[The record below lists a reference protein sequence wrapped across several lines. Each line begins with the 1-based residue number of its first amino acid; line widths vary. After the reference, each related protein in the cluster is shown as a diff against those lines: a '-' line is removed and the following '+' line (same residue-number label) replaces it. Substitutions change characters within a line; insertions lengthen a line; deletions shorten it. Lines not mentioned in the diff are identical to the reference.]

1 MMNLSQEQQAAVVA
15 GPRLCISACAGS
27 GKSTVLVE
35 RIAHQVAQGVFEGD
49 IVAITYTRRAA
60 ESLRHRLQE
69 RGITPRFVGTV
80 HSWSLME
87 LNENVNRLDLTDG
100 SLKAAPAS
108 LFDRMIE
115 DEKKAAGITSNAS
128 PLLELV
134 FRKVRSKLEA
144 DGLIDFDGILLKMLE
159 LVLSKKHPEVS
170 LFVDEYQDT
179 GPIEQAMY
187 EAMDLQRFTIVG
199 DVRQCLYEFRGA
211 DPKSMDATAERMG
224 MERVSLTRNFRC
236 TEEIEQEAQ
245 KVLIGDGVLFVPA
258 ELKDIGETIKT
269 HREATVLCGY
279 NATIDQLEEWLTK
292 NGVPVA
298 REKNKLERMQLEA
311 YLRMKSDEYPNAAL
325 LRNAINLVNPERL
338 KVLDKIAGDQL
349 VDLIDLFDA
358 EEELRLFE
366 PLMNKVEALMMDYP
380 HLDYEELAELVMNPT
395 EPESMG
401 VRLMT
406 IHGAKGLEWDS
417 VIFVDDLRQTEGH
430 ARMRYVACT
439 RARKNLL
446 RIKFQEGWN
455 R

>member
-1 MMNLSQEQQAAVVA
+1 MNLSEEQQAAVVA

-35 RIAHQVAQGVFEGD
+35 RIAHQVANGVPEED
-49 IVAITYTRRAA
+49 IVAITYTKRAA
-60 ESLRHRLQE
+60 ESLRNRLAE
-69 RGITPRFVGTV
+69 RLISPRFVGTV
-80 HSWSLME
+80 HSWSLWE
-87 LNENVNRLDLTDG
+87 LNRGTDEATW
-100 SLKAAPAS
+100 LKAAPAS
-108 LFDRMIE
+108 LFDRMVE
-115 DEKKAAGITSNAS
+115 DEKRAAGVTSNAN
-128 PLLELV
+128 PLLELI
-134 FRKVRSKLEA
+134 FRKVRSKLEL
-144 DGLIDFDGILLKMLE
+144 DGMIDFDGILLKMLDN
-159 LVLSKKHPEVS
+159 VLNKKHPDVS

-187 EAMDLQRFTIVG
+187 EAMDLKRFTIVG

-211 DPKSMDATAERMG
+211 DPKSMDNTAERMG

-236 TEEIEQEAQ
+236 TEEIEREAHA
-245 KVLIGDGVLFVPA
+245 VLMGNGVLFVSA
-258 ELKDIGETIKT
+258 ELKDIGEAIMGN
-269 HREATVLCGY
+269 REATVLCGY
-279 NATIDQLEEWLTK
+279 NATIDQLEEWLRQR
-292 NGVPVA
+292 GVPVA
-298 REKNKLERMQLEA
+298 REKNKLERLQLEA

-325 LRNAINLVNPERL
+325 LRNAINLVCPERL

-349 VDLIDLFDA
+349 VDLVELFDA
-358 EEELRLFE
+358 DEELRLFE
-366 PLMNKVEALMMDYP
+366 PQMNQMEALMMDYP

-430 ARMRYVACT
+430 ARMRYVAAT

-446 RIKFQEGWN
+446 RIKFKERWE